1 MNGIWRRKS
10 MQLDDTR
17 TEFLARVASLY
28 YDQNKSQ
35 QEISKELGVS
45 RSAISRFLTEARE
58 RGIVEIIVHYPWR
71 TSTVLE
77 QELKSAFNLKAVR
90 VLKTGNKSYER
101 MLQGLGTLAA
111 QFLDNTLHDGMII
124 GISWGTAL
132 YQMIRAMQPRNL
144 PRIEVVQLIGA
155 TGSENVPTDG
165 PILARL
171 LTDRLGGFPRYL
183 YAPLIVEN
191 ETVRETLLQTRNI
204 RETLA
209 RSEQADIALVGIG
222 SPDSELYS
230 LKRAGYVDEIETQ
243 AIRAAGVVG
252 DICGHHYS
260 LNGEWLDIDIN
271 HRAVGVSLET
281 LSKIDMVVGVAGGSR
296 KGAAILGALRGH
308 HINVLITDER
318 AAQKILALHQIK

>member
-1 MNGIWRRKS
+1 MH
-10 MQLDDTR
+10 LDDTR
-17 TEFLARVASLY
+17 AIFLARVASLY
-28 YDQNKSQ
+28 YDQNQSQ

-71 TSTVLE
+71 TCPPLE
-77 QELKSAFNLKAVR
+77 QELKSTFSLKAVR
-90 VLKTGNKSYER
+90 VLKTENKSYEE

-111 QFLDNTLHDGMII
+111 QFLDNVLQDGMII

-132 YQMIRAMQPRNL
+132 YQMIRAMKPRNL
-144 PRIEVVQLIGA
+144 PGVEVVQLIGA

-171 LTDRLGGFPRYL
+171 LTDRVGGFPRYL
-183 YAPLIVEN
+183 HAPLIVEN

-204 RETLA
+204 QETLA
-209 RSEQADIALVGIG
+209 RAAQADVALVGIG
-222 SPDSELYS
+222 CPNSELYS
-230 LKRAGYVDEIETQ
+230 LKRAGYVDEAETQ
-243 AIRAAGVVG
+243 QIRTAGVVG

-260 LNGEWLDIDIN
+260 LTGEWLDIDIN
-271 HRAVGVSLET
+271 RRAVGISLET
-281 LSKIDMVVGVAGGSR
+281 FSNIDTVIGVAGGSR

-308 HINVLITDER
+308 YINVLITDEQ
-318 AAQKILALHQIK
+318 AAQKILALHQAN

>member
-1 MNGIWRRKS
+1 

-17 TEFLARVASLY
+17 AIFLARVASLY
-28 YDQNKSQ
+28 YDQNQSQ

-71 TSTVLE
+71 TSPPLE
-77 QELKSAFNLKAVR
+77 QELISTFKLKAAR
-90 VLKTGNKSYER
+90 VLKTENKSYDE

-111 QFLDNTLHDGMII
+111 QFLDNVLHDGMII

-144 PRIEVVQLIGA
+144 PGVEIVQLIGA
-155 TGSENVPTDG
+155 TGSESVPTDG

-183 YAPLIVEN
+183 HAPLIVEN

-204 RETLA
+204 QETLA
-209 RSEQADIALVGIG
+209 RAKQADVVLVGIG
-222 SPDSELYS
+222 CPHSELYS
-230 LKRAGYVDEIETQ
+230 LKRAGYVDEAETQ
-243 AIRAAGVVG
+243 QIRAAGVVG

-260 LNGEWLDIDIN
+260 LAGEWLDIDIN
-271 HRAVGVSLET
+271 HRAVGISLDT
-281 LSKIDMVVGVAGGSR
+281 FLNIDTVIGVAGGSR
-296 KGAAILGALRGH
+296 KGAAILGALRGRY
-308 HINVLITDER
+308 INVLITDEQ
-318 AAQKILALHQIK
+318 AAQKILALHQAN